1 MKEKTI
7 LALVIVVALIAGGVF
22 LNGYFNQSA
31 AADDLAVKV
40 QNDSKNLATV
50 NGANQK
56 LNQEIATINNQTA
69 QAMQD
74 LENEGK
80 VMPARV
86 NSNEIVRSVLDT
98 GRDNSVTVIPLSTD
112 DWSTLKIGKHDY
124 QVFKMTV
131 EVNGDQDNLIKFVK
145 SIQDLYDTI
154 TIESASFTKTITT
167 PTPTETVTPTPT
179 PTATP
184 TPTPVVSTSI
194 TVDLSVYAR

>member
-7 LALVIVVALIAGGVF
+7 LALIIVVALIAGGVF

-40 QNDSKNLATV
+40 QNDSKNLTTV
-50 NGANQK
+50 NGTNQK
-56 LNQEIATINNQTA
+56 LNQEISTINNQTA

-74 LENEGK
+74 LENESK

-98 GRDNSVTVIPLSTD
+98 GKDSSVTVIPLSTE
-112 DWSTLKIGKHDY
+112 DWSTFKIGKHDY

-145 SIQDLYDTI
+145 SIQGLYDTI
-154 TIESASFTKTITT
+154 TIESASFTKTLTT
-167 PTPTETVTPTPT
+167 PTPTETVTPT